1 MGVKY
6 FCDKCGNECKSNCT
20 VIPMYA
26 YDARGAAIVHFKNNF
41 LCDECTEKFKL
52 VEDRLEHD
60 EDFFDMTDDD
70 IALMEY
76 DFKVGD
82 TVITDTGMV
91 GVIESI
97 CDCDRCKARGFYEP
111 KVKVTNGADDTIW
124 ITNTDK
130 ENGFISFY
138 QIGKYKF
145 GNIDKES
152 VECWIENENNNIKV
166 ASKRLEEYEK
176 QWTRLKR
183 LESGEEY
190 EDEEEN
196 SSEEEFWDWLL

>member
-6 FCDKCGNECKSNCT
+6 FCDKCGNEIQSDGIEILIPARDSLGT
-20 VIPMYA
+20 VLCV
-26 YDARGAAIVHFKNNF
+26 GGHKF
-41 LCDECTEKFKL
+41 LCDKCAEKFNL
-52 VEDRLEHD
+52 VKDRLEHA

-111 KVKVTNGADDTIW
+111 MVKVTDGADDTIW
-124 ITNTDK
+124 ITDTDK

-138 QIGKYKF
+138 QIGEYEF

-152 VECWIENENNNIKV
+152 VKRWIENENNNIKV
-166 ASKRLEEYEK
+166 ASKRIEKYEK
-176 QWTRLKR
+176 QLKRLKR
-183 LESGEEY
+183 LEFCEKK
-190 EDEEEN
+190 EDE
-196 SSEEEFWDWLL
+196 SSDKELSLDWLL

>member
-1 MGVKY
+1 MIK
-6 FCDKCGNECKSNCT
+6 
-20 VIPMYA
+20 
-26 YDARGAAIVHFKNNF
+26 
-41 LCDECTEKFKL
+41 
-52 VEDRLEHD
+52 DRLEHAKN
-60 EDFFDMTDDD
+60 FFSMTDDD

-82 TVITDTGMV
+82 TVITDTGVV
-91 GVIESI
+91 GVIEDI

-111 KVKVTNGADDTIW
+111 TVKITDGADDTIW
-124 ITNTDK
+124 ITDTDK
-130 ENGFISFY
+130 ENGFRSFY

-176 QWTRLKR
+176 QWMRLKR

-196 SSEEEFWDWLL
+196 SSEEDLWDWLL